1 MSSLDRT
8 TVAPPVPAWLD
19 RLSAVSWRFLV
30 TTVAAGA
37 VITTLVALDVI
48 IVPVFLALLFTSALL
63 PVVRVLRRRGMGRG
77 LSAGIALLVLLA
89 LLLGAAA
96 ITGSALV
103 SQSAG
108 IATSLDRGLTRLE
121 DAGVRGHL
129 LGEDQGSD
137 GDAAAYASSQITGLL
152 LTGGFALVS
161 RAFDFVTMVLL
172 SVFVTFFLLK
182 DGGHMWAWCI
192 ERLAGGSLVVDA
204 TGRSSFG
211 AVGGY
216 VRGAALVAGAD
227 AVCISLGAWILGVPY
242 PAAILVLTFVLGF
255 VPYVGAFV
263 AGAFASLLA
272 LSSGGMGRGL
282 AMLAVVIVVQQV
294 ETNVLQPLIMG
305 KTTRLHPLVVAL
317 ASVAG
322 GAIGGLLGVFVAVP
336 LTAAVVAALS
346 ELRQAGFFDT
356 PGTAASV
363 VLGTSPPSR
372 PSTVE

>member
-1 MSSLDRT
+1 
-8 TVAPPVPAWLD
+8 
-19 RLSAVSWRFLV
+19 
-30 TTVAAGA
+30 
-37 VITTLVALDVI
+37 
-48 IVPVFLALLFTSALL
+48 
-63 PVVRVLRRRGMGRG
+63 
-77 LSAGIALLVLLA
+77 
-89 LLLGAAA
+89 
-96 ITGSALV
+96 
-103 SQSAG
+103 
-108 IATSLDRGLTRLE
+108 
-121 DAGVRGHL
+121 
-129 LGEDQGSD
+129 
-137 GDAAAYASSQITGLL
+137 
-152 LTGGFALVS
+152 
-161 RAFDFVTMVLL
+161 
-172 SVFVTFFLLK
+172 
-182 DGGHMWAWCI
+182 MWAWCI